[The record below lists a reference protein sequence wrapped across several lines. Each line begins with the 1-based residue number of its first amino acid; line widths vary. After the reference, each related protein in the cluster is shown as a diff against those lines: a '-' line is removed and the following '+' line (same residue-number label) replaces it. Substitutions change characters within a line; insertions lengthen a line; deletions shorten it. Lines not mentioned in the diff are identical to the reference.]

1 MDFVFLVGFKL
12 SMALVSGVVG
22 FVDSSQSAGVI
33 ASHDTT
39 AFNPSYG
46 IGQAFVDFDND
57 SDLDLLMTNHE
68 GKNYLFVNNGA
79 GTYSLSLNH
88 TELELADVI
97 TRGVTVADYDNDG
110 WDDIFY
116 SNDGLNRLFKNNLG
130 TSFVDVT
137 ISAGLSAIRPS
148 INAAWADFNSDGFLD
163 LYVINYDDLNGPLAQ
178 DEFYLNNGDGT
189 FTDISDDLLLLET
202 TKPGLAV
209 TFFDYDNDG
218 DQDLYVIN
226 DKEVGNT
233 LWKNVG
239 AATQNCGLFW
249 CFQDVSI
256 TTGANRPVFGMGIA
270 IGDYDLDGDY
280 DLYFSSIDEQVL
292 MQSQVAQG
300 SESFIDK
307 TYDAGLELNLNYGV
321 VVGWATLFVDV
332 DNDGWLDA
340 YLATD
345 GFNINTSDRLYSN
358 NGMGAFVDITV
369 SSGVSNLDKTR
380 GAASGD
386 FNDDGLVDIL
396 TGNWGVDF
404 KLYENQTV
412 NTNNW
417 LKFKLIGAGT
427 INRNAIGAQ
436 IKVFLDDNRVLM
448 QSVYSGASFGAGN
461 ERTLHFGIGQATIDR
476 VEVTWPNQISYG
488 LSDYLINQTN
498 TVTFED
504 LIYANSFEA
513 LNN

>member
-1 MDFVFLVGFKL
+1 MNFIVLSFKL
-12 SMALVSGVVG
+12 SMVLMSAGVD
-22 FVDSSQSAGVI
+22 FVDSSQSSGVI
-33 ASHDTT
+33 ASHEIDT
-39 AFNPSYG
+39 FNPTYG
-46 IGQAFVDFDND
+46 IGQAFIDFDND
-57 SDLDLLMTNHE
+57 SDMDLLMTNHE
-68 GKNYLFVNNGA
+68 GNNYLFVNNGS
-79 GTYSLSLNH
+79 GTYSLSSDY

-97 TRGVTVADYDNDG
+97 TRGVTVADFDNDG

-116 SNDGLNRLFKNNLG
+116 SNEGLNRLFRNNMG

-137 ISAGLSAIRPS
+137 ISAGLSVSRKS
-148 INAAWADFNSDGFLD
+148 INSAWADFNADGFLD
-163 LYVINYDDLNGPLAQ
+163 LYVINYDDQNGPLAQ
-178 DEFYLNNGDGT
+178 DELYLNNGDGT
-189 FTDISDDLLLLET
+189 FSDISNDLLFLEI

-218 DQDLYVIN
+218 DQDLYVVN
-226 DKEVGNT
+226 DKLQGNT

-239 AATQNCGLFW
+239 AATQNCGVVW
-249 CFQDVSI
+249 CFQDISMA
-256 TTGANRPVFGMGIA
+256 TGANRPVYGMGIA

-300 SESFIDK
+300 SESFLDK
-307 TYDAGLELNLNYGV
+307 TIEVGLELTLDFGT
-321 VVGWATLFVDV
+321 VVGWATLFLDV

-345 GFNINTSDRLYSN
+345 GSDMNTSDRLYSN
-358 NGMGAFVDITV
+358 NGMGAFDDISV
-369 SSGVSNLDKTR
+369 ASGVSNLDKTR

-386 FNDDGLVDIL
+386 FNNDGLMDIL

-417 LKFKLIGAGT
+417 IKFNLTGAGS
-427 INRNAIGAQ
+427 INRNAIGAKV
-436 IKVFLDDNRVLM
+436 KVFLDDNRVLM

-461 ERTLHFGIGQATIDR
+461 ERTLHFGLGQANIDR
-476 VEVTWPNQISYG
+476 VEVSWPNHITYG
-488 LSDYLINQTN
+488 LTAYSINQFN
-498 TVTFED
+498 SITFED
-504 LIYANSFEA
+504 LIYANSFEL